1 MVKHTFKI
9 LQQMLQDF
17 QSAFDYFGTLCI
29 KGLKTLKEWTG
40 GEGET
45 GHPFKWADS
54 VYMHLLNVLCTFNLW
69 PASKW

>member
-17 QSAFDYFGTLCI
+17 QSAFDHFGTLCI
-29 KGLKTLKEWTG
+29 KGLNTLKEWTG

-45 GHPFKWADS
+45 GHPFK
-54 VYMHLLNVLCTFNLW
+54 
-69 PASKW
+69 